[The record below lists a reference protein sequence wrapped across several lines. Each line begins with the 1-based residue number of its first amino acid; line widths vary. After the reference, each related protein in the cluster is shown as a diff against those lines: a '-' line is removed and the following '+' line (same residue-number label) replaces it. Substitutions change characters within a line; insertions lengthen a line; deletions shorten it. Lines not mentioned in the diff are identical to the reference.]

1 VPTHEGS
8 PVRSIACWIANSC
21 NPTTLFETDLGKAK
35 PSGFSYPSVL
45 QKALSA
51 GDVATFEHL
60 YLDRVKSS
68 PFAPAIAKTTTGR
81 TVLGLKY

>member
-1 VPTHEGS
+1 
-8 PVRSIACWIANSC
+8 
-21 NPTTLFETDLGKAK
+21 LFETDLGKAK
-35 PSGFSYPSVL
+35 LSGFSYPSVL